1 MSVGC
6 PDGKVLLA
14 LADGVKVGDMK
25 LGNFGEADGAFGRDG
40 LLEFMKVDGV
50 TRKFGSAVGLA
61 VS

>member
-1 MSVGC
+1 M
-6 PDGKVLLA
+6 LLA